1 MSENK
6 KLYRLEKKDGA
17 KLAGVS
23 GGIAEYF
30 NVDATLIRLLT
41 VILCL
46 CASIGL
52 WVYIAAALILPKKS
66 DVIPP
71 EA

>member
-1 MSENK
+1 MNEAK

-23 GGIAEYF
+23 GGLAEYF
-30 NVDATLIRLLT
+30 NVDVSLMRLIT
-41 VILCL
+41 VALCL
-46 CASIGL
+46 CASVGL
-52 WVYIAAALILPKKS
+52 WLYIAAAIILPKKS
-66 DVIPP
+66 DVYP